1 MSLPFQKS
9 YPTQTKIIFK
19 LGAAP
24 NEPLQSKISIVVWA
38 ITLGIVAILIASIGW
53 QLSSATGTVDTKASA
68 TVNGGTALLASAEGD
83 GVQEVAAGA
92 ALLLSVGDTITATTA
107 SIQITYFDGQTTELL
122 PGASITIQQLE
133 NSEGRTVVEILV
145 NIGRVFN
152 RIKRSLRDGEMFRVN
167 TPSSAAAV
175 RGTEFIV
182 ETQNATTSYYATI
195 EGVVR
200 VTMGNEHIDLRAGE
214 EVLAVQGQ
222 PLTVQPQSQTQT
234 NATNGFVTSVPLEP
248 NSTALFDAAASNLAE
263 IDSDEFASES
273 KALSTGPQGLSPS
286 PASDTASALSNST
299 LTQEHAVDSSF
310 DATLSNALS
319 VEPATK
325 TDTGLGSST
334 LEDALLRGASA
345 EPEDVIDQQLATLR
359 ASIVQQVI
367 VAQQTAF
374 AQKTAAA
381 QAVAITPQPTSVPLT
396 AGALTKPAAAQPV
409 VSTPTMQPTAIAS
422 PRGAAA
428 TQTPARLPSS
438 TSTPTIAPT
447 ATAQPTAKSNRPSR
461 PTKTATQSPTQVS
474 SATWTPQSL
483 ATVEPTLTPDPIM
496 TTTASV
502 TAGATP
508 SATPTDAPS
517 SANTAQ
523 PTADPTAQTTILPT
537 STSFLSVDEIPGAI
551 GTLAAEPTAPLV
563 MTPIPTVGFAQTV
576 TSAPTSLPAPIRTAT
591 PNPTAPTMVTQTPTA
606 TSVQVIPPI
615 VSSTPEPT
623 ATLAT
628 EPTAPLLVTPAP
640 TLGSIPTATSL
651 VSPSPAPTATS
662 GPTPTVI
669 IVQTETA
676 VTSPVPASTATPTLE
691 PTATSVETPLA
702 SPTVVT
708 PTASSVIIAPTDAE
722 TPTPVVMDTPTVVP
736 PTATD
741 NPTTPTAGTTRPAH
755 PTHPPTPEQRA
766 TPKP

>member
-1 MSLPFQKS
+1 M
-9 YPTQTKIIFK
+9 
-19 LGAAP
+19 
-24 NEPLQSKISIVVWA
+24 QSNISIVVWA

-53 QLSSATGTVDTKASA
+53 QLRSATGTVDTKASA
-68 TVNGGTALLASAEGD
+68 TINGGTALYASAEG

-133 NSEGRTVVEILV
+133 NREGRTVVEILV

-182 ETQNATTSYYATI
+182 ETQNATTSYYATM

-551 GTLAAEPTAPLV
+551 GTLAAEPTAPLMV
-563 MTPIPTVGFAQTV
+563 TPIPTVGFAQTA
-576 TSAPTSLPAPIRTAT
+576 TSASTSLPAPIGTAT
-591 PNPTAPTMVTQTPTA
+591 PNPTAPTMVTPTPTA

-623 ATLAT
+623 ATLAAA
-628 EPTAPLLVTPAP
+628 PTTLPMVTPAP
-640 TLGSIPTATSL
+640 TLDSIPTDSIPTSTL
-651 VSPSPAPTATS
+651 LASPS
-662 GPTPTVI
+662 
-669 IVQTETA
+669 
-676 VTSPVPASTATPTLE
+676 PASTATAGPTPIATFVENPTPTLIVVQTE
-691 PTATSVETPLA
+691 TPVASPVPTSMTTPTFAPTATSVETPLP
-702 SPTVVT
+702 SPIIVT

-722 TPTPVVMDTPTVVP
+722 TSTPVVMDTPTVFP

>member
-1 MSLPFQKS
+1 M
-9 YPTQTKIIFK
+9 
-19 LGAAP
+19 
-24 NEPLQSKISIVVWA
+24 QSNISIVVWA

-53 QLSSATGTVDTKASA
+53 QLRSATGTVDTKASA
-68 TVNGGTALLASAEGD
+68 TINGGTALYASAEG

-133 NSEGRTVVEILV
+133 NREGRTVVEILV

-175 RGTEFIV
+175 RGTAFIV
-182 ETQNATTSYYATI
+182 ETQNATTSYYATM

-214 EVLAVQGQ
+214 EVLAIQGQ
-222 PLTVQPQSQTQT
+222 PLTVQPQTQT
-234 NATNGFVTSVPLEP
+234 TFPNGFVFADPLRP
-248 NSTALFDAAASNLAE
+248 NGTALFDAADANLAAAV
-263 IDSDEFASES
+263 SAEFATEPES
-273 KALSTGPQGLSPS
+273 LGVQLQDQSPS
-286 PASDTASALSNST
+286 QALDTTSALSNNT
-299 LTQEHAVDSSF
+299 LTQEPAADSSF
-310 DATLSNALS
+310 HATLSNASS
-319 VEPATK
+319 VDPANRA
-325 TDTGLGSST
+325 GAELGAST
-334 LEDALLRGASA
+334 LGEALLRGASA
-345 EPEDVIDQQLATLR
+345 QTDDVVEQQLATLR
-359 ASIVQQVI
+359 ASIVQQVMM
-367 VAQQTAF
+367 AQQTAF
-374 AQKTAAA
+374 AQKTAAT
-381 QAVAITPQPTSVPLT
+381 QAVTATPRPTRTPLT
-396 AGALTKPAAAQPV
+396 AGSAPKTPAARPS
-409 VSTPTMQPTAIAS
+409 VSTPTTQPTVVTS
-422 PRGAAA
+422 PRGSAA
-428 TQTPARLPSS
+428 TQTPALFPSN

-447 ATAQPTAKSNRPSR
+447 ATAQPTDNSNRPSQ
-461 PTKTATQSPTQVS
+461 PTKTATPTNTQVS
-474 SATWTPQSL
+474 P
-483 ATVEPTLTPDPIM
+483 ATVKPTLTPPPM
-496 TTTASV
+496 LTTTASA

-508 SATPTDAPS
+508 SATPTDVPS
-517 SANTAQ
+517 PENTNQ

-537 STSFLSVDEIPGAI
+537 STSFLSVDESPGAI
-551 GTLAAEPTAPLV
+551 GTLAAEPTAPLMV
-563 MTPIPTVGFAQTV
+563 TPIPTVGFAQTA
-576 TSAPTSLPAPIRTAT
+576 TSASTSLPAPIGTAT
-591 PNPTAPTMVTQTPTA
+591 PNPTAPTMVTPTPTA

-722 TPTPVVMDTPTVVP
+722 TSTPVVMDTPTVFP

-741 NPTTPTAGTTRPAH
+741 NPATPTSGTTRPAH